1 VGKNFP
7 HAFGVTVPT
16 KSGRH
21 RGRAPLESEAEGEA
35 RKGGVYMDWSVI
47 VIEPVKAMLVRA
59 ATFLPTLI
67 GILAIL
73 IVGWI
78 VAAALKNVAVKL
90 LKAIQFDVAS
100 EKSGLSDVLRK
111 GGIKNTLSELMG
123 GLIYWVVMLLVFMAA
138 LNALGMTVVASLL
151 DKVILYIPNVIAAI
165 FIISLGIFFASI
177 IGSIVMTASMNA
189 GIKQAKLLSQV
200 TQTVIVIFAAIMTME
215 QLNIATAILNTT
227 ITVLLGA
234 IGLAVAIA
242 VGLGS
247 KDIAGKLMQELLDN
261 LKRK

>member
-1 VGKNFP
+1 
-7 HAFGVTVPT
+7 
-16 KSGRH
+16 
-21 RGRAPLESEAEGEA
+21 
-35 RKGGVYMDWSVI
+35 MDWNII

-67 GILAIL
+67 GILIIL

-78 VAAALKNVAVKL
+78 IAAVLKNVVVKL
-90 LKAIQFDVAS
+90 LKMIQFDMAS
-100 EKSGLSDVLRK
+100 EKSGLADVLKK

-123 GLIYWVVMLLVFMAA
+123 GLIYWVIMLLVFMTA

-165 FIISLGIFFASI
+165 FIISLGILFASI

-189 GIKQAKLLSQV
+189 GIKQAKFLNQL
-200 TQTVIVIFAAIMTME
+200 TRTVIVIFAVIMTME
-215 QLNIATAILNTT
+215 QLNIATSILNTT

-234 IGLAVAIA
+234 IGLAFALA
-242 VGLGS
+242 VGIGS
-247 KDIAGKLMQELLDN
+247 KDIAGKLMAELVDK
-261 LKRK
+261 LKGK

>member
-1 VGKNFP
+1 
-7 HAFGVTVPT
+7 
-16 KSGRH
+16 
-21 RGRAPLESEAEGEA
+21 
-35 RKGGVYMDWSVI
+35 MDWSVI

-59 ATFLPTLI
+59 AAFLPTLI
-67 GILAIL
+67 GILVIL
-73 IVGWI
+73 VIGWI
-78 VAAALKNVAVKL
+78 VAAVLKNVVVKL
-90 LKAIQFDVAS
+90 LKIIQFDTAS

-111 GGIKNTLSELMG
+111 GGIKNTLSELIG
-123 GLIYWVVMLLVFMAA
+123 GLIYWIVMLLVFMAA

-165 FIISLGIFFASI
+165 FIITLGIFFASV

-189 GIKQAKLLSQV
+189 GIKQSKLLSQV
-200 TQTVIVIFAAIMTME
+200 TQTVIVIFAAITTLE
-215 QLNIATAILNTT
+215 QLNIATAILSTT
-227 ITVLLGA
+227 VTILLGA

>member
-1 VGKNFP
+1 
-7 HAFGVTVPT
+7 
-16 KSGRH
+16 
-21 RGRAPLESEAEGEA
+21 
-35 RKGGVYMDWSVI
+35 MDWNAI

-67 GILAIL
+67 GIIVIL

-78 VAAALKNVAVKL
+78 IAAVLKNIVIKL
-90 LKAIQFDVAS
+90 LKAIQFDTAS
-100 EKSGLSDVLRK
+100 EKSGLADVLRK

-138 LNALGMTVVASLL
+138 MNALGMTVVAGLL

-165 FIISLGIFFASI
+165 FIISLGIFFASV
-177 IGSIVMTASMNA
+177 IGSIVMTTCVNA
-189 GIKQAKLLSQV
+189 GMKQAKLMSQV
-200 TQTVIVIFAAIMTME
+200 TQTVIVIFAAIMTLE

-227 ITVLLGA
+227 VTVILA
-234 IGLAVAIA
+234 AAGLAIALA

-247 KDIAGKLMQELLDN
+247 KDIAGKLMHDLVEK
-261 LKRK
+261 LKIK

>member
-1 VGKNFP
+1 
-7 HAFGVTVPT
+7 
-16 KSGRH
+16 
-21 RGRAPLESEAEGEA
+21 
-35 RKGGVYMDWSVI
+35 MDWSVI

-59 ATFLPTLI
+59 AAFLPTLI
-67 GILAIL
+67 GILVIL
-73 IVGWI
+73 VIGWI
-78 VAAALKNVAVKL
+78 VAAVLKNVIVKL
-90 LKAIQFDVAS
+90 LKIIQFDTAS

-111 GGIKNTLSELMG
+111 GGIKNTLSELIG
-123 GLIYWVVMLLVFMAA
+123 GLIYWIVMLLVFMAA

-165 FIISLGIFFASI
+165 FIITLGIFFASV

-189 GIKQAKLLSQV
+189 GIKQSKLLSQV
-200 TQTVIVIFAAIMTME
+200 TQTVIVIFAAIMTLE
-215 QLNIATAILNTT
+215 QLNIATAILSTT
-227 ITVLLGA
+227 VTILLGA

>member
-1 VGKNFP
+1 
-7 HAFGVTVPT
+7 
-16 KSGRH
+16 
-21 RGRAPLESEAEGEA
+21 
-35 RKGGVYMDWSVI
+35 MDWSVI
-47 VIEPVKAMLVRA
+47 LIEPVKAMLIRA

-67 GILAIL
+67 GILVIL

-78 VAAALKNVAVKL
+78 VAAILKGVVVKL
-90 LKAIQFDVAS
+90 LKTIQFDVAS
-100 EKSGLSDVLRK
+100 EKSGLSDILRK

-123 GLIYWVVMLLVFMAA
+123 GLIYWIVMLLVFMAA
-138 LNALGMTVVASLL
+138 LNALGMTVVAALL

-189 GIKQAKLLSQV
+189 GIKQGKLLSQV
-200 TQTVIVIFAAIMTME
+200 TQTVIVIFAAIMTLE
-215 QLNIATAILNTT
+215 QLNIATTVLTTT
-227 ITVLLGA
+227 ITVLLGSM
-234 IGLAVAIA
+234 GLAIAIA

>member
-1 VGKNFP
+1 
-7 HAFGVTVPT
+7 
-16 KSGRH
+16 
-21 RGRAPLESEAEGEA
+21 
-35 RKGGVYMDWSVI
+35 MDWRGI

-59 ATFLPTLI
+59 AAFLPTLI
-67 GILAIL
+67 GILVIL
-73 IVGWI
+73 VIGWI
-78 VAAALKNVAVKL
+78 VAAVLKNVVVKL
-90 LKAIQFDVAS
+90 LKIIQFDTAS

-111 GGIKNTLSELMG
+111 GGIKNTLSELIG
-123 GLIYWVVMLLVFMAA
+123 GLIYWTVMLLVFMAA

-151 DKVILYIPNVIAAI
+151 DKVIFYIPNVIAAI
-165 FIISLGIFFASI
+165 FIITLGIFFASV

-189 GIKQAKLLSQV
+189 GIKQSKLLSQV
-200 TQTVIVIFAAIMTME
+200 TQTVIVIFAAIMTLE
-215 QLNIATAILNTT
+215 QLNIATAILSTT
-227 ITVLLGA
+227 VTILLGA

>member
-1 VGKNFP
+1 
-7 HAFGVTVPT
+7 
-16 KSGRH
+16 
-21 RGRAPLESEAEGEA
+21 
-35 RKGGVYMDWSVI
+35 MDWSVI

-59 ATFLPTLI
+59 AAFLPTLI
-67 GILAIL
+67 GILVIL
-73 IVGWI
+73 VIGWI
-78 VAAALKNVAVKL
+78 VAAVLKNVIVKL
-90 LKAIQFDVAS
+90 LKIIQFDTAS

-111 GGIKNTLSELMG
+111 GGIKNTLSELIG
-123 GLIYWVVMLLVFMAA
+123 GLIYWTVMLLVFMAA

-151 DKVILYIPNVIAAI
+151 DKVIFYIPNVIAAI
-165 FIISLGIFFASI
+165 FIITLGIFFASV

-189 GIKQAKLLSQV
+189 GIKQSKLLSQV
-200 TQTVIVIFAAIMTME
+200 TQTVIVIFAAITTLE
-215 QLNIATAILNTT
+215 QLNIATAILSTT
-227 ITVLLGA
+227 VTILLGA

>member
-1 VGKNFP
+1 
-7 HAFGVTVPT
+7 
-16 KSGRH
+16 
-21 RGRAPLESEAEGEA
+21 
-35 RKGGVYMDWSVI
+35 MDWNLI
-47 VIEPVKAMLVRA
+47 VVEPVKAMLVRA

-67 GILAIL
+67 GIIVIL

-78 VAAALKNVAVKL
+78 VAAVLKNLVVKL
-90 LKAIQFDVAS
+90 LKMIQFDAAS
-100 EKSGLSDVLRK
+100 EKSGLSDVLKK

-123 GLIYWVVMLLVFMAA
+123 GLIYWVIMLLVFMAS

-165 FIISLGIFFASI
+165 FIITLGIFFASI
-177 IGSIVMTASMNA
+177 MGSIVMTASSNA
-189 GIKQAKLLSQV
+189 GVKQSKLLSQV
-200 TQTVIVIFAAIMTME
+200 TQTVIVIFAAIMTLE
-215 QLNIATAILNTT
+215 QLNIATSILSTT
-227 ITVLLGA
+227 ITIVLGA

-247 KDIAGKLMQELLDN
+247 KDLAGKLMQELLDN

>member
-1 VGKNFP
+1 MC
-7 HAFGVTVPT
+7 
-16 KSGRH
+16 
-21 RGRAPLESEAEGEA
+21 
-35 RKGGVYMDWSVI
+35 MDWNAI

-67 GILAIL
+67 GIIVIL

-78 VAAALKNVAVKL
+78 IAAVLKNIVIKL
-90 LKAIQFDVAS
+90 LKAIQFDTAS
-100 EKSGLSDVLRK
+100 EKSGLADVLRK

-138 LNALGMTVVASLL
+138 MNALGMTVVAGLL

-165 FIISLGIFFASI
+165 FIISLGIFFASV
-177 IGSIVMTASMNA
+177 IGSIVMTTCVNA
-189 GIKQAKLLSQV
+189 GMKQAKLMSQV
-200 TQTVIVIFAAIMTME
+200 TQTVIVIFAAIMTLE

-227 ITVLLGA
+227 VTVILA
-234 IGLAVAIA
+234 AAGLAIALA

-247 KDIAGKLMQELLDN
+247 KDIAGKLMHDLVEK
-261 LKRK
+261 LKIK

>member
-1 VGKNFP
+1 
-7 HAFGVTVPT
+7 
-16 KSGRH
+16 
-21 RGRAPLESEAEGEA
+21 
-35 RKGGVYMDWSVI
+35 MDWSAI

-59 ATFLPTLI
+59 ATFLPTLV
-67 GILAIL
+67 GILVIL
-73 IVGWI
+73 VVGWI
-78 VAAALKNVAVKL
+78 VAAVLKNVVVKL
-90 LKAIQFDVAS
+90 LKVIQFDSAS

-111 GGIKNTLSELMG
+111 GGIKNTFSELIG

-165 FIISLGIFFASI
+165 FIITLGIFFASI

-189 GIKQAKLLSQV
+189 GVKQSKLLSQV
-200 TQTVIVIFAAIMTME
+200 TQTVIVIFAVIMTME

-227 ITVLLGA
+227 VTILLGA
-234 IGLAVAIA
+234 AGLAVAIA

-247 KDIAGKLMQELLDN
+247 KDIAGKLMQELVDN
-261 LKRK
+261 LKKK

>member
-1 VGKNFP
+1 
-7 HAFGVTVPT
+7 
-16 KSGRH
+16 
-21 RGRAPLESEAEGEA
+21 LESEAEGEA

-67 GILAIL
+67 GILVIL

-78 VAAALKNVAVKL
+78 VAAALKNVVVKL

-200 TQTVIVIFAAIMTME
+200 TQTVIVIFAAIMTLE